1 MTYPPSHE
9 RFAPRPLPQNH
20 GDASQHPPAPQ
31 PEPPPQHAEPE
42 PQTSPVPQP
51 LPLASPTPP
60 PHSGPVT
67 GFVVP
72 GTRGP
77 QQRPPSAPQ
86 SNSTSAF
93 TTGVPQPPQPP
104 TWTSTQSGPSSPPRD
119 PRRRGGTVALVSVVA
134 VVASLIGGA
143 LGSRLATNDSVARSS
158 VIYQS
163 AEQDNAALSR
173 QEGSVADIAAQVL
186 PSVVAIEVYSSS
198 GGSTGSG
205 FVMTKDGY
213 ILTNEHVV
221 AEASSANDVIVT
233 FFDGTEHEAEVVGS
247 TVEYDLAVLKIDRD
261 DLTALPLGNSD
272 DVVVGDTTIAI
283 GAPLGL
289 QGTVTTGIVSALN
302 RPVSAGG
309 GEDDISYINAIQT
322 DAAINPGNSGG
333 PLVNARG
340 EVIGVNSA
348 IAQPPGSMV
357 TSPAGSIGLGFA
369 IGSNQA
375 ARTAGEIIE
384 RGYATYPIIGVV
396 LDSTYQGQ
404 GVQVIRSP
412 QGGSDPVTPDGPAD
426 RAGIEAGDV
435 ITAIDERPVTYADE
449 LIVAIRAK
457 APGDTVT
464 LTVRTSGGERQVEV
478 TLDEARSE

>member
-1 MTYPPSHE
+1 
-9 RFAPRPLPQNH
+9 
-20 GDASQHPPAPQ
+20 
-31 PEPPPQHAEPE
+31 
-42 PQTSPVPQP
+42 
-51 LPLASPTPP
+51 
-60 PHSGPVT
+60 
-67 GFVVP
+67 
-72 GTRGP
+72 
-77 QQRPPSAPQ
+77 
-86 SNSTSAF
+86 
-93 TTGVPQPPQPP
+93 
-104 TWTSTQSGPSSPPRD
+104 
-119 PRRRGGTVALVSVVA
+119 
-134 VVASLIGGA
+134 
-143 LGSRLATNDSVARSS
+143 
-158 VIYQS
+158 
-163 AEQDNAALSR
+163 
-173 QEGSVADIAAQVL
+173 
-186 PSVVAIEVYSSS
+186 
-198 GGSTGSG
+198 
-205 FVMTKDGY
+205 MTKDGY

-464 LTVRTSGGERQVEV
+464 LTVRTSGGERQVKV